1 MYVFHFIKRSCKN
14 LLWLLKHILLKI
26 CSLWKIL
33 PSGDHTIFHK
43 IMFERWAYV
52 SVIPRKVSQKHE
64 SKLLVILEVFQNN
77 YTLSS
82 NFWST
87 LHVCMPKCKAFFC
100 FAAHFCNFELLRVI
114 ITWKLLFSERLTFSG
129 GGGILVF
136 GWNEQIFGWCGLLS
150 HPPVGKNPVLC
161 RCFLEIQGR
170 PFRDTS
176 ACLLMLFNVLLLSV
190 IKQLYLNNF
199 QLNLFE
205 LEELCESDFFGIY
218 FWNIFWTLW

>member
-1 MYVFHFIKRSCKN
+1 M
-14 LLWLLKHILLKI
+14 KHILLKI

-33 PSGDHTIFHK
+33 SSGDHTIFHK

-52 SVIPRKVSQKHE
+52 SVIPRKISQKLE

-87 LHVCMPKCKAFFC
+87 LHVSMPKCKAFFC

-136 GWNEQIFGWCGLLS
+136 GWNEQIFGWCRLLS

-161 RCFLEIQGR
+161 RCFFLEIQGR
-170 PFRDTS
+170 PFKDTS
-176 ACLLMLFNVLLLSV
+176 AWLLLLFNVLLLPVLSSYILTIFNWTCLSWKNCV
-190 IKQLYLNNF
+190 KL
-199 QLNLFE
+199 
-205 LEELCESDFFGIY
+205 
-218 FWNIFWTLW
+218 IFWYIFLKHILNIVINEQKF

>member
-43 IMFERWAYV
+43 IVFERWAYI
-52 SVIPRKVSQKHE
+52 SVIPRKISQKFE
-64 SKLLVILEVFQNN
+64 SKLVVILEVFQNN

-87 LHVCMPKCKAFFC
+87 LHISMPKCKAIFC
-100 FAAHFCNFELLRVI
+100 FAAHFCNFELLRVV
-114 ITWKLLFSERLTFSG
+114 ITWKLLCSERLTFSG

-136 GWNEQIFGWCGLLS
+136 GWCGLLS
-150 HPPVGKNPVLC
+150 HPPVRKSPVLC
-161 RCFLEIQGR
+161 RCFFLEIQGR

>member
-43 IMFERWAYV
+43 IVFERWAYI
-52 SVIPRKVSQKHE
+52 SVIPRKISQKFE
-64 SKLLVILEVFQNN
+64 SKLVVILEVFQNN

-87 LHVCMPKCKAFFC
+87 LHISMPKCKAIFC
-100 FAAHFCNFELLRVI
+100 FAAHFCNFELLRVV
-114 ITWKLLFSERLTFSG
+114 ITWKLLCSERLTFSG

-136 GWNEQIFGWCGLLS
+136 GWCGLLS
-150 HPPVGKNPVLC
+150 HPPVRKSPVLC
-161 RCFLEIQGR
+161 RCFFLEIQGR

-205 LEELCESDFFGIY
+205 SEELCESDFFGIY

>member
-1 MYVFHFIKRSCKN
+1 
-14 LLWLLKHILLKI
+14 
-26 CSLWKIL
+26 
-33 PSGDHTIFHK
+33 
-43 IMFERWAYV
+43 
-52 SVIPRKVSQKHE
+52 
-64 SKLLVILEVFQNN
+64 
-77 YTLSS
+77 
-82 NFWST
+82 
-87 LHVCMPKCKAFFC
+87 MPKCKAIFC

-129 GGGILVF
+129 GGEILVF

-150 HPPVGKNPVLC
+150 HPPVGKNLVLC

-205 LEELCESDFFGIY
+205 LEELCKSDFFGIY
-218 FWNIFWTLW
+218 F